1 MKYTK
6 PVTEMEKFHAMD
18 VITTSGGG
26 SGDGKI
32 ETEDE
37 ELA

>member
-6 PVTEMEKFHAMD
+6 PVSEMEKFHAMD
-18 VITTSGGG
+18 VITTSG
-26 SGDGKI
+26 DGKI

-37 ELA
+37 DL

>member
-18 VITTSGGG
+18 VITTSGEEGG
-26 SGDGKI
+26 NDGDLPI
-32 ETEDE
+32 EF
-37 ELA
+37 

>member
-26 SGDGKI
+26 QGGNGAI
-32 ETEDE
+32 ETEE
-37 ELA
+37 EEV